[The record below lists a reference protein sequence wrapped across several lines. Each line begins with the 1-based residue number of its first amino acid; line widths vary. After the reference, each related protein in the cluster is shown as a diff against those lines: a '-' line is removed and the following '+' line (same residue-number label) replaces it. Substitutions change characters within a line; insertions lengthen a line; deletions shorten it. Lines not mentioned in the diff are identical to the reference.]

1 MFNILIPMCWSELSE
16 VTLNHTK
23 ILISLFLGEEWA
35 LMFFLSSPS
44 DSDGQPGFITH
55 KLEDGGA

>member
-1 MFNILIPMCWSELSE
+1 MCWSELSE